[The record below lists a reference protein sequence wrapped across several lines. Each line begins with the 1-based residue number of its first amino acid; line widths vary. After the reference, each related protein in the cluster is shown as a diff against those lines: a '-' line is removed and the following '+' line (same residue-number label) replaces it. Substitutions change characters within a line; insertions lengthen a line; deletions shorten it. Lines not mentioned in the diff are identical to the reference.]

1 MNDDFGPTI
10 DGIVIP
16 KTVILPPEVLQLM
29 PWMTLAELKVTI
41 AAVARLMQVGG
52 AEPITL
58 SEFEQLTGMDRKSV
72 LTGIERAMK
81 RGILV
86 RFEITGY
93 QGHVAHVYEMRVF
106 IGGNIPPMKPLKDKL
121 SQDDD
126 NDSDSSTISLNLTS
140 GTAENSQKTPENQR
154 KSDLVRRLRKV
165 GIYPKTAA
173 QLVAKNDLD
182 RIERFLGLYSLALRV
197 KRADGPGW
205 LVTAVVD
212 PDWDPDL
219 EQADLEARL
228 TDMQVQPEESQPVA
242 VESPRALPAAVL
254 KALRDIGWNGSTA
267 EILESYTQNKRR
279 VMGWL
284 KWAATQPQ
292 EYQAARFFNGLR
304 SGLSAPTIPR
314 QDPGRYV
321 KGPLGKYIQH

>member
-16 KTVILPPEVLQLM
+16 ETVILPPEVLRLM

-72 LTGIERAMK
+72 LAGIERAMT
-81 RGILV
+81 RGILA
-86 RFEITGY
+86 RFEVTGY

-106 IGGNIPPMKPLKDKL
+106 IGGNFPPMTPLKDKL
-121 SQDDD
+121 SQDDV
-126 NDSDSSTISLNLTS
+126 NDSDSSKTSLNLTGES
-140 GTAENSQKTPENQR
+140 AKKSQSVSESQR
-154 KSDLVRRLRKV
+154 KSDLLYRLRKI
-165 GIYPKTAA
+165 GIFPKTAA

-182 RIERFLGLYSLALRV
+182 RIERFLALYPIALRT

-205 LVTAVVD
+205 LVTAVINL
-212 PDWDPDL
+212 DWDPDL

-228 TDMQVQPEESQPVA
+228 IGMQPKAEENQPIA
-242 VESPRALPAAVL
+242 VEAPRVLPAAVL

-304 SGLSAPTIPR
+304 SGLPAPATPR
-314 QDPGRYV
+314 RDPGRYV
-321 KGPLGKYIQH
+321 KGPLGKFIQH